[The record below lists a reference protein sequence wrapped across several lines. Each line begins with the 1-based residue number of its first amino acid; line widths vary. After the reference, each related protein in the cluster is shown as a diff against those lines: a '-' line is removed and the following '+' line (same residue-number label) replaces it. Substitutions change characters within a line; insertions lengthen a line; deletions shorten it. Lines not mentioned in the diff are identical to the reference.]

1 MSWLAPLTAGE
12 TLGEPDVV
20 ILAAI
25 LANVAAVGRQRTIR
39 DPVDP
44 RAVGRDVRIGVA
56 PASGERCDA
65 RLGPAAGTSVGLENR
80 EVRERAVG
88 AADVGRALIGGEG
101 DEEVPRRRAE
111 DALAEQLGLG
121 GTQRWWSFFEAGAT
135 GRARRDDARQ
145 DDGER
150 ECGGA
155 EAGRKV

>member
-1 MSWLAPLTAGE
+1 MSRRAPLAAGE
-12 TLGEPDVV
+12 ALGEPDVV
-20 ILAAI
+20 VPAAI
-25 LANVAAVGRQRTIR
+25 LANLAAVGRQRTIR

-56 PASGERCDA
+56 PASGERRDA
-65 RLGPAAGTSVGLENR
+65 RLGPAAGTAVGLENR

-121 GTQRWWSFFEAGAT
+121 GTQGWWSFFETGAT

-150 ECGGA
+150 ERRGA
-155 EAGRKV
+155 EGGRKV